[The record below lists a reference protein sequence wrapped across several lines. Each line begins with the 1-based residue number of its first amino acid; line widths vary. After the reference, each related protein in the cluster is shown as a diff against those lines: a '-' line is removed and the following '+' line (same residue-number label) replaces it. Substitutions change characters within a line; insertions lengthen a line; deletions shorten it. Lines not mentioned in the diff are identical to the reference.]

1 MLHDDGSVWEIR
13 LKLKVNPLLLLLHF
27 ATYLVSCVGEPDDE
41 MAESAQDI
49 RFFALA
55 DLSAVVSIG
64 FGERV

>member
-1 MLHDDGSVWEIR
+1 M
-13 LKLKVNPLLLLLHF
+13 NPLLLLLHF